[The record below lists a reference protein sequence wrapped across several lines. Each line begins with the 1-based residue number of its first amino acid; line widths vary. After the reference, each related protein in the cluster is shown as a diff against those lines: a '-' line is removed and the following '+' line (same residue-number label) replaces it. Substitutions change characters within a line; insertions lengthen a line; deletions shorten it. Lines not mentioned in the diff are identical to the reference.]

1 MRDQYANHDAVACA
15 LILQDDQ
22 RLTDESRWFIKTFP
36 FVTDGYR
43 LFSAVNRFCRGEV
56 TYYNSGPEQKY
67 MLRQIKAMDFAL
79 LPPEHRATFLFTDGE
94 RVKGAQPRGGN
105 PHHLTE
111 HDPALLCLYGHMMF
125 VAATYSSALT
135 YYFRA
140 YVVAPEDPII
150 NLCIAIS
157 YVQMGYKRQ
166 SDNRQHQIQ
175 QGLSFL
181 FKYYN
186 IRTRDNVA
194 IHMQEAEF
202 NIAMMWHSL
211 GLLHLALPAYER
223 CLQLSQ
229 RVQTEK
235 INVDDG
241 DTVTED
247 FAAEAAFAIQ
257 TILAIGGDPEGART
271 VTEQWLVI

>member
-1 MRDQYANHDAVACA
+1 LKLHVNETVLACA
-15 LILQDDQ
+15 LILEDDQ
-22 RLTDESRWFIKTFP
+22 RLTEEARWFLKTFP

-43 LFSAVNRFCRGEV
+43 LFSAVNRICRGEI
-56 TYYNSGPEQKY
+56 TYFNSGPEQKY
-67 MLRQIKAMDFAL
+67 MLRQIKAMDFAI
-79 LPPEHRATFLFTDGE
+79 LPPEHQANFRFTDGE
-94 RVKGAQPRGGN
+94 RVKDTQTRGGN
-105 PHHLTE
+105 PHGLTK
-111 HDPALLCLYGHMMF
+111 HDPALLALYGHMMF

-140 YVVAPEDPII
+140 YVIAPEDPII

-166 SDNRQHQIQ
+166 SENRQYQIQ

-181 FKYYN
+181 FKYYDL
-186 IRTRDNVA
+186 RTRHNVA
-194 IHMQEAEF
+194 LHLQEAEF
-202 NIAMMWHSL
+202 NVAMMWHSL

-223 CLQLSQ
+223 CLQLSE
-229 RVQTEK
+229 RVQAEK
-235 INVDDG
+235 TNNSDG
-241 DTVTED
+241 DSVTED

-271 VTEQWLVI
+271 ITEHWLVI